1 MSASPLS
8 AALEVPV
15 LGFLI
20 FMFVLLLV
28 FGGVIAGIVFLVR
41 ASSRA
46 GKKHFDDVSTSLL
59 PLIAGTAQ
67 GQKLVG
73 TYAGTSVVASIV
85 VQAGTSDGDGRTNE
99 YYFLTTF
106 AAGPGSAD
114 WSLAYEGDGVLH
126 SGQKSWHLKT
136 KDHELETRLAEAG
149 VLGAAAPWTDGA
161 PTITYRAKDG
171 SLTATSP
178 RTYKKTWPAAAA
190 FANHLAVLAALVE
203 CNRRANGTVPA
214 AGPAVTAG

>member
-1 MSASPLS
+1 ML
-8 AALEVPV
+8 V
-15 LGFLI
+15 
-20 FMFVLLLV
+20 LLV
-28 FGGVIAGIVFLVR
+28 FFGGGIAGIVFLVR

-46 GKKHFDDVSTSLL
+46 GKKHFDDVSNSLL

-67 GQKLVG
+67 GQNLMG
-73 TYAGTSVVASIV
+73 TYAGNRVVASIV
-85 VQAGTSDGDGRTNE
+85 VQAGISDGDGRTNE

-136 KDHELETRLAEAG
+136 KDQELETRLTEAG
-149 VLGAAAPWTDGA
+149 VLAAVAPWIDGA
-161 PTITYRAKDG
+161 PTITYHAKDG

-190 FANHLAVLAALVE
+190 FANHLAVLAALVD
-203 CNRRANGTVPA
+203 CNRKANA
-214 AGPAVTAG
+214 AASVAANPVTTA

>member
-1 MSASPLS
+1 M
-8 AALEVPV
+8 

-20 FMFVLLLV
+20 FMFVLLLF
-28 FGGVIAGIVFLVR
+28 FGGGIAGIVFLVR

-46 GKKHFDDVSTSLL
+46 GKKHFDDVSTALL

-67 GQKLVG
+67 GQQLVG
-73 TYAGTSVVASIV
+73 TYAGTGVVASIV

-114 WSLAYEGDGVLH
+114 WSLAYQGDGLLH
-126 SGQKSWHLKT
+126 SGQKSWHVKT
-136 KDHELETRLAEAG
+136 KDHEFETRLTEAG
-149 VLGAAAPWTDGA
+149 VLAAVAPWTEGA

-178 RTYKKTWPAAAA
+178 RMFKKAWPAAAA
-190 FANHLAVLAALVE
+190 FANHLAVLAALVD
-203 CNRRANGTVPA
+203 CNRRANA
-214 AGPAVTAG
+214 AGSAAGTPITSA